1 MGSSAL
7 RCVQSIHILVMALSF
22 VFLLLLPL
30 LAKGGQ
36 RLPDKMLGMYVN
48 LADNGLPGYH
58 DESDWN
64 PLLYPYQQT
73 GANVLY
79 FTFIDPATMLVP
91 LSFRK
96 LAMTRGQDTEGAVPA
111 DTTIIFAIG
120 GYEYSLNP
128 NPWAWLESKEAAEE
142 MALQV
147 AHWGQY
153 GADGIDLDLETGA
166 GDQPAAGVNMFY
178 FIKKLRSYLPDFIIT
193 QPTFGY
199 PQIPANNFII
209 NNSWD
214 VDGNSKN
221 VADTV
226 GLMVYEGAGSLD
238 YVNNYAEATSQW
250 EGFPIMV
257 NVPRSSI
264 LVGCRGSASA
274 EDINTLA
281 EGVVDQDLLGIM
293 VWYCSVQNGFQY
305 EADWDCSDS
314 EESQEAFRKALSSIT
329 SRR

>member
-1 MGSSAL
+1 MG
-7 RCVQSIHILVMALSF
+7 VHSIQILVMTLSLTLL
-22 VFLLLLPL
+22 FLLPV
-30 LAKGGQ
+30 LAKGGP
-36 RLPDKMLGMYVN
+36 RLPDKMLGMYLS
-48 LADNGLPGYH
+48 LADNTIPGFE

-79 FTFIDPATMLVP
+79 FSFIDPATMLVP

-111 DTTIIFAIG
+111 NTTIIFAIG
-120 GYEYSLNP
+120 GYEYSVDP
-128 NPWAWLESKEAAEE
+128 NPWAWLESKDAAEE

-147 AHWGQY
+147 AHWKTY

-178 FIKKLRSYLPDFIIT
+178 FIQKLRSY
-193 QPTFGY
+193 
-199 PQIPANNFII
+199 PQVPANDFII

-238 YVNNYAEATSQW
+238 YVTNYAEATSQW
-250 EGFPIMV
+250 DGFPITV
-257 NVPRSSI
+257 NVPRTSI
-264 LVGCRGSASA
+264 LVGSRGSASA
-274 EDINTLA
+274 EDINTLV
-281 EGVVDQDLLGIM
+281 EGVVEQDLLGIM

-305 EADWDCSDS
+305 EVDWDCSGS
-314 EESQEAFRKALSSIT
+314 EESQEAFKIALSSIT
-329 SRR
+329 GI

>member
-1 MGSSAL
+1 MG
-7 RCVQSIHILVMALSF
+7 IHILVMALSF

-79 FTFIDPATMLVP
+79 FTFINPATMLVP

-221 VADTV
+221 VADSV

-238 YVNNYAEATSQW
+238 YVNNFAEATSQW
-250 EGFPIMV
+250 EGFPITV
-257 NVPRSSI
+257 NVPRTSI
-264 LVGCRGSASA
+264 LVGSKGSASA

-281 EGVVDQDLLGIM
+281 EGVMEQDLLGIM

-305 EADWDCSDS
+305 EVDWDCSGS
-314 EESQEAFRKALSSIT
+314 EESQEAFSMALNAIT
-329 SRR
+329 GK